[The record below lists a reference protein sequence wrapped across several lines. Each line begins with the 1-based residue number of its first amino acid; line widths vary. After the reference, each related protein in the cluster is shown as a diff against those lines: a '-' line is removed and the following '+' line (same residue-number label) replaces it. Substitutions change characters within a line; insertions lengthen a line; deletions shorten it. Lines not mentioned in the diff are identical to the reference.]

1 MNCKNCGAP
10 MADDATLCPSC
21 GAPVYAQPAPAATEV
36 PPVQAQQPYQQPMY
50 QQPAY
55 QQPAYQ
61 QPMYQQPY
69 QQPVYQQPA
78 YQQPAYQQPA
88 YAQPAPVAAAPEG
101 AAAAPEKPNIK
112 KFIPFIAIG
121 VAAVAVIA
129 IVIAVVVSMLG
140 GRNLNAPI
148 FADIDDTGAYITL
161 EDEVITLK
169 AGSGKIAAAYL
180 TVDREKIVVF
190 EETAEDIYK
199 IYWTDIDQEDKFVIA
214 EGSSTLAVEPLDE
227 DYCNSSEYFYYYTE
241 SASEMCLMRYSFE
254 ENYNVLVYRMTE
266 SSTPDGVAI
275 SETFG
280 EDTSFA
286 VAENGNI
293 NILTP
298 GTNEFVTVG
307 TYNTD
312 GDIKMLGVSATG
324 DAVVW
329 TIYVGGTYY
338 TYIYN
343 NENEP
348 ALINSQYN
356 DPDYEFMSSA
366 DGKICYLAS
375 DSSQL
380 VSYVILKDVYFG
392 VEIPG
397 SVSELY
403 SMDGYVLN
411 KDTDTSKDGMFV
423 RAYVN
428 GETKLY
434 YVDFSERTFVCVLN
448 NVKSLYRV
456 TADNIIYKDADG
468 NYLTFSYNTD
478 DLMAND
484 DKYSLG
490 FDISSIYATDEASDY
505 IFFTVDG
512 DKDYDYDLYVY
523 DIKEQM
529 KTLVASEV
537 RGVKTGA
544 DGESVF
550 YVTDCAYDG
559 DNYEYYGTLYMYNA
573 KDAESVRVDNG
584 VITGS
589 LTSNL
594 WTGDIDPES
603 FHYNKYSNKSE
614 KGYQYYV
621 YYYDG
626 EPVKVGNIREED

>member
-1 MNCKNCGAP
+1 MLRRKTMNCKNCGAP

-21 GAPVYAQPAPAATEV
+21 GAPVYAQPAPAAPQV

-50 QQPAY
+50 QQP
-55 QQPAYQ
+55 YQ

-69 QQPVYQQPA
+69 QQPAYGQPMYQQP
-78 YQQPAYQQPA
+78 YQQPA
-88 YAQPAPVAAAPEG
+88 YAQPAPAAEAAPAGE
-101 AAAAPEKPNIK
+101 AAAPEKPNIK

-140 GRNLNAPI
+140 GRKLNAPI
-148 FADIDDTGAYITL
+148 FADVDENGAYITL
-161 EDEVITLK
+161 EDEVITIK
-169 AGSGKIAAAYL
+169 GKIAGAYL

-190 EETAEDIYK
+190 EETAEGIYK

-227 DYCNSSEYFYYYTE
+227 DYCYSSEYFYYYTE
-241 SASEMCLMRYSFE
+241 SASEGCLKRYSFD
-254 ENYNVLVYRMTE
+254 ENYNVVVYQMTE
-266 SSTPDGVAI
+266 SSSPDGFAI
-275 SETFG
+275 SETVG

-286 VAENGNI
+286 VAQNGNV
-293 NILTP
+293 NILAP

-312 GDIKMLGVSATG
+312 GEIEIVGVSATG
-324 DAVVW
+324 KTALW

-338 TYIYN
+338 TYLYN
-343 NENEP
+343 DKEEP
-348 ALINSQYN
+348 ALINSLTY
-356 DPDYEFMSSA
+356 DPEYKFISSA
-366 DGKICYLAS
+366 DGEVCFVAS
-375 DSSQL
+375 NNNLL
-380 VSYVILKDVYFG
+380 VSYVVLDTHFG

-397 SVSELY
+397 SISTIY
-403 SMDGYVLN
+403 SYDGYDIS
-411 KDTDTSKDGMFV
+411 KDTETGKGDGIFVTS
-423 RAYVN
+423 YVN
-428 GETKLY
+428 GNRNLY
-434 YVDFSERTFVCVLN
+434 YVDFAEMSFHSIVLDI
-448 NVKSLYRV
+448 KSVVRV
-456 TADNIIYKDADG
+456 NAGNIIYKDAND

-484 DKYSLG
+484 DKTHLG
-490 FDISSIYATDEASDY
+490 LDLSFYVTEDGSDY

-512 DKDYDYDLYVY
+512 DNDFDYDLYVY

-537 RGVKTGA
+537 RGVQTGA
-544 DGESVF
+544 DGKSVF
-550 YVTDCAYDG
+550 YITDCAFDG

-573 KDAESVRVDNG
+573 KDAEAVRIDNG
-584 VITGS
+584 VITET